1 MSLNPC
7 CATFRGLAPWHW
19 LCVQTFL
26 CVMLAARQVVGA
38 LSETEEANDLL
49 KEEIKQLLAEQD
61 EQDELRNELHDQ
73 LRERSEL
80 MQLMARQT
88 LNDSMSSSD
97 MLDRIRQLREEAEA
111 EKQTFQAE
119 MKEMDRQLQTLEV
132 NDIETQAR
140 LGPLDDVD

>member
-1 MSLNPC
+1 
-7 CATFRGLAPWHW
+7 
-19 LCVQTFL
+19 
-26 CVMLAARQVVGA
+26 MLAARQVVGA

-119 MKEMDRQLQTLEV
+119 MKEIDRQLQTLEV

>member
-1 MSLNPC
+1 ML
-7 CATFRGLAPWHW
+7 W
-19 LCVQTFL
+19 LRVQTFRRL